1 MVRIDFFVFGY
12 RKIYIKREDLA
23 RTSSILLRAAINS
36 HTNSDGEICVRERD
50 FTKTTQALSGHVQ
63 YEISETLGL
72 YGLYKAIP
80 HKPTI
85 IITSVVSLIM
95 VLVLSSLVWDIR
107 IEGDTNA
114 SEQFI
119 ETALAESGFYI
130 GKVWRLCD
138 LSKIE
143 AEFLSSNPNFSW
155 ININRRGTVA
165 YVVVSDNKNQDNNDV
180 GIRSGYANIV
190 ASTDCIIEEIRVV
203 KGKAMVKRGDVV
215 KAGDLLISG
224 VVSLE
229 DTGEF
234 CYAEG
239 EVIGR
244 MSDTVSVFV
253 DRNYEKN
260 LKTRETLINRE
271 LKIFDFSINIFKRY
285 RKSNTECDIIDDV
298 KVFSL
303 FGKCLLPIRIISKY
317 ERVCEK
323 ETVEYTDEELVMLAS
338 SRLSLAV
345 IKRVVNADL
354 VKIKTSG
361 SFVTDGYSMSSDI
374 EFIGNVGVALPF
386 DTE

>member
-1 MVRIDFFVFGY
+1 MVRIDFFIFGY
-12 RKIYIKREDLA
+12 RKISVKQEDLA
-23 RTSSILLRAAINS
+23 RTGSILLRSAINS
-36 HTNSDGEICVRERD
+36 HTSSNGDIYVRERD
-50 FTKTTQALSGHVQ
+50 FVKSVEALDGRVE
-63 YEISETLGL
+63 YEISESLGL
-72 YGLYKAIP
+72 YGLYKVIP

-95 VLVLSSLVWDIR
+95 VLVLSSMVWDIR
-107 IEGDTNA
+107 IEGDTVA
-114 SEQFI
+114 SEQRI
-119 ETALAESGFYI
+119 ETALRECDFYI
-130 GKVWRLCD
+130 GKVWHLCD
-138 LSKIE
+138 FSEIE
-143 AEFLSSNPNFSW
+143 AEFLSSNPEFSW

-165 YVVVSDNKNQDNNDV
+165 YVVVSDNKNQDNNV
-180 GIRSGYANIV
+180 GVKNGYANIV
-190 ASTDCIIEEIRVV
+190 ASVDCIIEEIRVV

-303 FGKCLLPIRIISKY
+303 FGKCLLPIRIISQY
-317 ERVCEK
+317 ERVCTK
-323 ETVEYTDEELVMLAS
+323 ETVEYTDEELVMLS
-338 SRLSLAV
+338 SLRLSLAV
-345 IKRVVNADL
+345 TKRVVDADL

-361 SFVTDGYSMSSDI
+361 AFTNDGYSMSSDI

-386 DTE
+386 EAE